1 MSNHAEKLDALLD
14 GRVKASSIIGT
25 GYKNPKKTASEW
37 LRTQMAN
44 ATLTD
49 KLKISATIV
58 TSTGHAFKSEAR
70 ARASKAYTDIFNG
83 KSELFTNKVIT
94 DFGVW
99 PSTFGDGY
107 EIYVLAR

>member
-1 MSNHAEKLDALLD
+1 MSNHAEKLTALLD
-14 GRVKASSIIGT
+14 GRVKASSIIGA
-25 GYKNPKKTASEW
+25 GYKNPKKSASEW

-58 TSTGHAFKSEAR
+58 ASSGRAFKSEAR
-70 ARASKAYTDIFNG
+70 ARSSKAYTDLFNG

-94 DFGVW
+94 GFGVW
-99 PSTFGDGY
+99 PSVFGDGY
-107 EIYVLAR
+107 EIYVIAR